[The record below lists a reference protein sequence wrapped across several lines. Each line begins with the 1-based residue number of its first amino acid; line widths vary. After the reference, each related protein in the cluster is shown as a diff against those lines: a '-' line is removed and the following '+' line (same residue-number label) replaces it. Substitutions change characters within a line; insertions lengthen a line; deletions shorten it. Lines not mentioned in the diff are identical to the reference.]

1 MNKNIVSALALASML
16 VLLGGCN
23 EEKQPQKPAP
33 QFGVVQISKLYQDSQ
48 FGKAGVERMKQI
60 EEKAVAM
67 LKDAQ
72 AEMEKVRAAGNEEE
86 ASRLEGNLQTHVY
99 FIQEAIKHD
108 QDHVMNVMQTAMKK
122 VFNKYSQEH
131 GLFGVFSADTML
143 AASPEADVTTA
154 VQAML
159 DSEKPDFGP
168 LPSLE
173 MPKLPEPAN
182 ADPRDEAPAE
192 KAESAAEAP
201 AAPAEA
207 PATK

>member
-33 QFGVVQISKLYQDSQ
+33 QFGVVQLSKLYQDSQ

-67 LKDAQ
+67 LKEGQ
-72 AEMEKVRAAGNEEE
+72 AEMEKARAAGNEEE
-86 ASRLEGNLQTHVY
+86 ATRLEGDLQTHVY

-108 QDHVMNVMQTAMKK
+108 QEHVMNVMQTAMKK
-122 VFNKYSQEH
+122 VFNKYSEEH

-143 AASPEADVTTA
+143 SASPEADITA
-154 VQAML
+154 QMMAQIDKVEPA
-159 DSEKPDFGP
+159 FGD
-168 LPSLE
+168 LPSFEL
-173 MPKLPEPAN
+173 PKLPEPAN
-182 ADPRDEAPAE
+182 ALPL
-192 KAESAAEAP
+192 ESEQ

-207 PATK
+207 APVTKD